1 MSESG
6 KAKKLVQEAA
16 AIIRGEVSQFKSNVP
31 WSPKVSELN
40 PDMVRIPN
48 LLQHFLSYLLHGSSK
63 PSLKTSSIGQ
73 DIIYCVDNGQFT
85 TSKHII
91 LLFAIRS
98 MTGNVELIKII
109 NRLRNG
115 VSYIELAEVDT
126 AYAI

>member
-16 AIIRGEVSQFKSNVP
+16 VIIRGEVSQFKNNVP

-63 PSLKTSSIGQ
+63 PSLKTSSIG
-73 DIIYCVDNGQFT
+73 
-85 TSKHII
+85 
-91 LLFAIRS
+91 
-98 MTGNVELIKII
+98 
-109 NRLRNG
+109 
-115 VSYIELAEVDT
+115 
-126 AYAI
+126 